1 MFSSP
6 LGKKTDQIIC
16 CSANRNQCG
25 ANGWGGGGERVHR
38 RVQPP
43 SILISFKVLEIRS
56 GTAGSSNRFDLL
68 PFVLDKAKAESFSL
82 EVGVW
87 SLLQEVPQ
95 WKRCSA
101 DDEAGDSVDTRP
113 SPSSR
118 CLSRARHLF
127 PVEAKVAVLEVT

>member
-1 MFSSP
+1 MR
-6 LGKKTDQIIC
+6 T
-16 CSANRNQCG
+16 
-25 ANGWGGGGERVHR
+25 GGGGAKGFTGGFSLH
-38 RVQPP
+38 P
-43 SILISFKVLEIRS
+43 SSLVFKVLEIRS